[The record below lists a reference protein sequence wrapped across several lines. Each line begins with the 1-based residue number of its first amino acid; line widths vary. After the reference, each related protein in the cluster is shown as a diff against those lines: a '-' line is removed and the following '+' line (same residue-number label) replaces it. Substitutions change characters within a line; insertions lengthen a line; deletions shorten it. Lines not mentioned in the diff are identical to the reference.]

1 MKNAWH
7 FLFLNVKWQFAKG
20 IFVLY
25 ITVMILIMYIFFY
38 TDRSD
43 QWTVTIE
50 TINSLSV

>member
-25 ITVMILIMYIFFY
+25 MTVMILIMYIFFILIGLI
-38 TDRSD
+38 SG
-43 QWTVTIE
+43 Q
-50 TINSLSV
+50 LL